1 MELAAFLQAAS
12 TWLAGPIAWFVIL
25 KVRWFERFEPDTKRY
40 VAYGLSAVIAALA
53 WLGLIG
59 IGKAPLPQGVVESV
73 SGLWLVMTASF
84 GLATLLNGP
93 SLTKYR
99 SDAKSS
105 G

>member
-12 TWLAGPIAWFVIL
+12 TWLAGPIAWFIIE
-25 KVRWFERFEPDTKRY
+25 KVKIFQALQPDTKRY
-40 VAYGLSAVIAALA
+40 VAYGLSALVAALA

-59 IGKAPLPQGVVESV
+59 IGKVPPPQGWVESA

-93 SLTKYR
+93 SLAKYR
-99 SDAKSS
+99 SDKI